1 MPGKTVSQQ
10 EPLDPARAAAQ
21 PGSLERGID
30 ILLALSAA
38 THPLTLS
45 QLCRSTGLPKST
57 GHRILGVLCVRQL
70 ARRVGN
76 GYLPGELLA
85 TMAGLTHTRVPG
97 TRRTVLPF
105 LLYLHETTRQT
116 VNLAV
121 PSGLEARYVERLYG
135 HNRVAS
141 RSDDLDRA
149 PLHCTAT
156 GKALLAFDAG
166 LRQGLLARGTFER
179 ATSRTITNLAALER
193 ELAQV
198 RRNGLA
204 YARDEYTEGVAC
216 VAVRRSPGRNVPLA
230 ETSIAP
236 AARRRSH
243 RPMNLP
249 RPPGLETA
257 RRATAP
263 PARRSTSPQAHRV
276 KAPRAHRATSPQA
289 RRVMMP
295 QARRVTSPQARC
307 VMAPQ
312 VRWVTATHVRG
323 AMAAEEAPA
332 VVRDRA
338 QPAPGSWAPA
348 GPRTAPRA

>member
-1 MPGKTVSQQ
+1 MPGTTESQQ
-10 EPLDPARAAAQ
+10 ESPDRVRAVAQ

-30 ILLALSAA
+30 IMLALGAA
-38 THPLTLS
+38 TRPLTLS

-57 GHRILGVLCVRQL
+57 GHRILGVLCSREL

-76 GYLPGELLA
+76 GYLPGELLE
-85 TMAGLTHTRVPG
+85 TMAGVTRVPG

-135 HNRVAS
+135 HNRVVS

-156 GKALLAFDAG
+156 GKALLAFDPW

-179 ATSRTITNLAALER
+179 ATHRTITNAAALER

-198 RRNGLA
+198 RRNGVA

-216 VAVRRSPGRNVPLA
+216 VAAPVFGPGGRVCMSLGVA
-230 ETSIAP
+230 AP
-236 AARRRSH
+236 AAS
-243 RPMNLP
+243 
-249 RPPGLETA
+249 
-257 RRATAP
+257 AP
-263 PARRSTSPQAHRV
+263 LAKLGIS
-276 KAPRAHRATSPQA
+276 
-289 RRVMMP
+289 
-295 QARRVTSPQARC
+295 
-307 VMAPQ
+307 
-312 VRWVTATHVRG
+312 VRG
-323 AMAAEEAPA
+323 AAQAISMALA
-332 VVRDRA
+332 
-338 QPAPGSWAPA
+338 S
-348 GPRTAPRA
+348 T